1 MEATGNRIEPGRVIG
16 EAFETYQSQAGPLL
30 GGALIVIG
38 IAGVI
43 EGILAITGSLI
54 LALLGVLIG
63 LAASFLYTGYVVKL
77 VQDVRDGRRDF
88 TVGELFSHAAP
99 FVGTLVLNGILA
111 GIAIAIGF
119 VLIIVPGL
127 ILLTIWAVIAPSI
140 VVEDRG
146 VFEAFARSREL
157 VRGHG
162 WQVFGAIV
170 LAFLIVFVVG
180 LVASIVGAAIGNVG
194 QVILQTAASVATA
207 PVAAH
212 VSSILFFDLGGGG
225 GAPAASMPRPPPPS
239 RPRRRPSRSVGG
251 ALARAVGELAEQ
263 LVERLDLL
271 LAEHGAQ
278 SAIDVLNVAGGGFPQ
293 LRQPIVGEKRIAH
306 PRV

>member
-1 MEATGNRIEPGRVIG
+1 MEATGHRIEPGRVIG

-43 EGILAITGSLI
+43 EGILAITGSLV
-54 LALLGVLIG
+54 LVTLGVLIG

-88 TVGELFSHAAP
+88 GVGELFSHAAP
-99 FVGTLVLNGILA
+99 YVGTLVLNGILA

-127 ILLTIWAVIAPSI
+127 ILLTIWSVIAPSI
-140 VVEDRG
+140 VVEERG
-146 VFEAFARSREL
+146 VFEAFGRSREL

-170 LAFLIVFVVG
+170 LAFLIVFAVG
-180 LVASIVGAAIGNVG
+180 LVASIIGAAIGDAG
-194 QVILQTAASVATA
+194 RVILGTIANVATA
-207 PVAAH
+207 PVAAL
-212 VSSILFFDLGGGG
+212 VSSILFFDLGGGPG
-225 GAPAASMPRPPPPS
+225 APSAPAPAAPASEPPAAPPE
-239 RPRRRPSRSVGG
+239 PP
-251 ALARAVGELAEQ
+251 APAA
-263 LVERLDLL
+263 
-271 LAEHGAQ
+271 
-278 SAIDVLNVAGGGFPQ
+278 
-293 LRQPIVGEKRIAH
+293 
-306 PRV
+306 